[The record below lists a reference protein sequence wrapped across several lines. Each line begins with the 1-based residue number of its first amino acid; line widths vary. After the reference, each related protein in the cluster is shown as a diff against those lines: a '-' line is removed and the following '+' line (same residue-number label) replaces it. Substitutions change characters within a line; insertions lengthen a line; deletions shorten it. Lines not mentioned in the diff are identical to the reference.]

1 MFRLRAIIL
10 TTLLL
15 SLLASGR
22 AQTIYYRLHDQSTDS
37 VGGAETDVIDGL
49 GPFRVPAALFLE
61 GAHLR
66 SRDGRFSVGDAGLW
80 STCPVYNFVDGFWLG
95 QTFNG
100 KANFNDKHK
109 LEMEAMVYYTTAR
122 HTMTWQVDLTY
133 LYHPDMVGKLKL
145 IIGDASTD
153 YDSEE
158 HLARLENSL
167 YSLFLGHNYM
177 KLYRKRSIE
186 VKNSFYPLPGFR
198 LYHSLSLQL
207 RTSEENHTHYSF
219 IRPSAGYDQS
229 NIPDNKY
236 FRPMPRNVSLIGSFG
251 FDVTLSEHQGS
262 RHRRNNEIIYSYIP
276 TLSARAVF
284 GVPTSNAL
292 GSRFLFAEGSVN
304 QRFKF
309 CDHNTLDYHIG
320 GGGFLVKDNLWFV
333 DFRHFGAYTLPS
345 MRTFSDDGYFLIGY
359 YKADTDRLWGK
370 ASANYMSEHFL
381 LTQLRPF
388 GKGRWSEGV
397 HFRYLWTPVVRHY
410 TEYGYSFGFRDYIRM
425 GAFVG
430 FTGIDYT
437 NFGVTVSFPWLTG
450 GY

>member
-1 MFRLRAIIL
+1 MNRLAA
-10 TTLLL
+10 LLL
-15 SLLASGR
+15 ILLSTAFSLT
-22 AQTIYYRLHDQSTDS
+22 AQSIYYRMHDRGADSTQSPSEGDILDS
-37 VGGAETDVIDGL
+37 FGVFE
-49 GPFRVPAALFLE
+49 RPARLFVE
-61 GAHLR
+61 GAHLT

-95 QTFNG
+95 QTLNA
-100 KANFNDKHK
+100 KAHLSERHK
-109 LEMEAMVYYTTAR
+109 FELEAMVYYTTAR
-122 HTMTWQVDLTY
+122 KAITWQTDLTY
-133 LYHPDMVGKLKL
+133 LYRPEFVGKLKL
-145 IIGDASTD
+145 SAGDASTD
-153 YDSEE
+153 YDTEE

-177 KLYRKRSIE
+177 KLYRRRFVE
-186 VKNSFYPLPGFR
+186 LKNSFYPFPGFR
-198 LYHSLSLQL
+198 LYHTLSLQK
-207 RTSEENHTHYSF
+207 RSMEVNRTHYSF
-219 IRPSAGYDQS
+219 IKPSAGYDQS
-229 NIPDNKY
+229 NIPDNRL
-236 FRPMPRNVSLIGSFG
+236 FRPMPDNVSLTGSFG
-251 FDVTLSEHQGS
+251 FDFTFEEHEKH
-262 RHRRNNEIIYSYIP
+262 RRRRNNEIIYSYIP
-276 TLSARAVF
+276 TLSTRAVF
-284 GVPTSNAL
+284 GVPTSNPN
-292 GSRFLFAEGSVN
+292 GSRFLFVEGSVN

-320 GGGFLVKDNLWFV
+320 GGGFLLSDNVWFV

-359 YKADTDRLWGK
+359 YKADTDRCWAK
-370 ASANYMSEHFL
+370 SSANYMSEHFL
-381 LTQLRPF
+381 LTQLKPF

-410 TEYGYSFGFRDYIRM
+410 TEYGYSFGFRDYVRI